1 VTKEFIDYCHAHRIL
16 LAVFPPHSTH
26 TVQPLDVVMF
36 KPLSSSYTKALTT
49 YLQQSLGLVPIRK
62 GDFFPLFWESWKA
75 SFKKQLM
82 LKSFAV
88 TSIWPMDREPI
99 LKRFKGKAS
108 HGPSAFTDGDWR
120 QMDCLIR
127 AAVKDTRVAESK
139 QLSQTVHHLYVQNE
153 LLHHENDG
161 LKEALTA
168 HKKHKKRG
176 KVLNLQQRKEYHGGA
191 TFWSPRKLRESR
203 AREVVE
209 QREKEE
215 LELQKANTKELKAA
229 SALYNKKIAE
239 EKRVAREELK
249 VVRDREKAEK
259 VAIAAAKKAALNT
272 KKTQTTAQSGKR
284 KASRA
289 SSSKDK
295 RQKRTG
301 GVAARAASPEAAPAA
316 PQKVN
321 RRGRAI
327 NVPSKYR

>member
-1 VTKEFIDYCHAHRIL
+1 
-16 LAVFPPHSTH
+16 
-26 TVQPLDVVMF
+26 
-36 KPLSSSYTKALTT
+36 
-49 YLQQSLGLVPIRK
+49 
-62 GDFFPLFWESWKA
+62 
-75 SFKKQLM
+75 
-82 LKSFAV
+82 
-88 TSIWPMDREPI
+88 MDREPI

-127 AAVKDTRVAESK
+127 AAVKDTRAAESK

-161 LKEALTA
+161 LKETLTA

-191 TFWSPRKLRESR
+191 TFWSPRKLWESR

-284 KASRA
+284 KASQA

-301 GVAARAASPEAAPAA
+301 SVAARAVSPEAAPAA

-321 RRGRAI
+321 RRGRTI